1 MRSYII
7 RIYREAEKGDRSLL
21 VGVVENTRSEQRRFH
36 GIEELGRILLE
47 QDATEKDAVPAP
59 E

>member
-1 MRSYII
+1 VRSYII
-7 RIYREAEKGDRSLL
+7 RIYREPEKGDRSLL
-21 VGVVENTRSEQRRFH
+21 VGVVENTRSEQRGFH

-47 QDATEKDAVPAP
+47 QDATEKDVVTSP